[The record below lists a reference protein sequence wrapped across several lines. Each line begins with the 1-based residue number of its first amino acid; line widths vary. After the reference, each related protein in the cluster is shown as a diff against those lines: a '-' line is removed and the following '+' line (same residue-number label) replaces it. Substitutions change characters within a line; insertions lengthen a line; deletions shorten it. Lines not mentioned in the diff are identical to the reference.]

1 MTTQRSTRAT
11 GDTTVRVLLPLALA
25 ALLAAAPAALTGAA
39 VPGSEA
45 LAPAAGTV
53 TVTGTSTLH
62 DWTVRA
68 TGLRG
73 SLDLPAGFLGGE
85 TTAVPTARF
94 TLPVRALQSEHD
106 KMNKL
111 MWESLDAAKHPDLTF
126 ALESAR
132 LQGAGGANAKVEV
145 KGSLTVAGVARPI
158 ALVLDVRRDGNRLL
172 ASGELPLKMSD
183 FGIKPPTAMMG
194 TMHTGDAVRVKIETT
209 LTPGS

>member
-1 MTTQRSTRAT
+1 MTIQRATRAT
-11 GDTTVRVLLPLALA
+11 SDSTTKTLLPLALA
-25 ALLAAAPAALTGAA
+25 ALLMAAPAALTGAA
-39 VPGSEA
+39 APGAEA

-62 DWTVRA
+62 DWSVRA

-73 SLDLPAGFLGGE
+73 SLDLPAGFLAGE
-85 TTAVPTARF
+85 TSAVPAAKF
-94 TLPVRALQSEHD
+94 TLPVRSLQSEHD

-111 MWESLDAAKHPDLTF
+111 MWESLAAAKHPELTF

-132 LQGAGGANAKVEV
+132 LKGPGGPTAKVEV
-145 KGSLTVAGVARPI
+145 KGSLTVAGVARPV

-183 FGIKPPTAMMG
+183 FGIDPPTAMMG
-194 TMHTGDAVRVKIETT
+194 TMRTGDAVRVKIETT

>member
-1 MTTQRSTRAT
+1 MTQQPNTRAT
-11 GDTTVRVLLPLALA
+11 GAANIRILLPLALA
-25 ALLAAAPAALTGAA
+25 ALFVAAPAVVTGAAAPGA
-39 VPGSEA
+39 ET

-53 TVTGTSTLH
+53 TVSGTSTLH
-62 DWTVRA
+62 DWSVRA

-73 SLDLPAGFLGGE
+73 SLDLPAGFLSGE
-85 TTAVPTARF
+85 TTAVPAARF

-106 KMNKL
+106 KMNTL
-111 MWESLDAAKHPDLTF
+111 MWEALQTTKHPELSF

-132 LQGAGGANAKVEV
+132 LQGAGGPTVKVEV
-145 KGSLTVAGVARPI
+145 KGALTVAGVARPVT
-158 ALVLDVRRDGNRLL
+158 LVLDVRRDGNRLL

-209 LTPGS
+209 LAPGT

>member
-1 MTTQRSTRAT
+1 MTKQPSTRAIGAAT
-11 GDTTVRVLLPLALA
+11 IRVLLSLALA
-25 ALLAAAPAALTGAA
+25 ALFIAAPAAVTGAA
-39 VPGSEA
+39 APGAET

-73 SLDLPAGFLGGE
+73 SLDLPAGFLSGE
-85 TTAVPTARF
+85 TTAVPAARF
-94 TLPVRALQSEHD
+94 TLPVRALRSEHE
-106 KMNKL
+106 KMNTI
-111 MWESLDAAKHPDLTF
+111 MWDALGVAKHSELTF

-132 LQGAGGANAKVEV
+132 VQGSAGATIKVEV
-145 KGSLTVAGVARPI
+145 KGALTVAGVARPVT
-158 ALVLDVRRDGNRLL
+158 LVLDVRRDGNRLL

>member
-1 MTTQRSTRAT
+1 MTQQPNTRAT
-11 GDTTVRVLLPLALA
+11 GAANIRILLPLALA
-25 ALLAAAPAALTGAA
+25 ALFVAAPAVVTGAAAPGA
-39 VPGSEA
+39 ET

-53 TVTGTSTLH
+53 TVSGTSTLH
-62 DWTVRA
+62 DWSVRA

-73 SLDLPAGFLGGE
+73 SLDLPAGFLSGE
-85 TTAVPTARF
+85 TTAVPAARF

-106 KMNKL
+106 KMNTL
-111 MWESLDAAKHPDLTF
+111 MWEALQTTKHPELSF

-132 LQGAGGANAKVEV
+132 LQGAGGPTVKVEV
-145 KGSLTVAGVARPI
+145 KGALTVAGVARPVM
-158 ALVLDVRRDGNRLL
+158 LVLDVRRDGNRLL

-209 LTPGS
+209 LAPGT

>member
-1 MTTQRSTRAT
+1 MTQQPNTRAT
-11 GDTTVRVLLPLALA
+11 GAANIRILLPLALA
-25 ALLAAAPAALTGAA
+25 ALFVAAPAVVTGAAAPGA
-39 VPGSEA
+39 ET

-53 TVTGTSTLH
+53 TVSGTSTLH
-62 DWTVRA
+62 DWSVSA

-73 SLDLPAGFLGGE
+73 SLDLPAGFLSGE
-85 TTAVPTARF
+85 TTAVPAARF

-106 KMNKL
+106 KMNTL
-111 MWESLDAAKHPDLTF
+111 MWEALQTTKHPELSF

-132 LQGAGGANAKVEV
+132 LQGAGGPTVKVEV
-145 KGSLTVAGVARPI
+145 KGALTVAGVARPVM
-158 ALVLDVRRDGNRLL
+158 LVLDVRRDGNRLL

-209 LTPGS
+209 LAPGT